1 MPSSGMVKFV
11 SQKTCG
17 LNVIEETPYGVS
29 FFCTIK
35 YATIKQML
43 NVTNGGLIMK
53 KIMSCS
59 MALLLGVLS
68 FLCVG
73 ISAFAAESTTQL
85 SYGDNVCYNKAYH
98 YHHEPDPDIDD
109 DYYYDGIKYEK
120 TEFEFIARQEGL
132 YWFDGEVTTEKD
144 NCYLMNYFEGSRGSR
159 GFYAY
164 LKSGESVSLLSDPF
178 RSSDSPEFVPEKF
191 SVKISIPDKAK
202 IEMGDYTY
210 RKATNDFEVK
220 TGRTTIKS
228 VFLTRPVTTIG
239 KYAYADQRQLTSLTL
254 PASIKYIDDYAF
266 AGCIRLQKV
275 VALNNNCHVGNEIF
289 LGCPANTRVHDQNGN
304 AIVGS
309 CSHKY
314 ATTIVKATFWDEGLH
329 NQTCIKCGSEENV
342 YISQVTVVRL
352 DKSSTVYNGKV
363 QKPSV
368 TVKDSNGKALKNGT
382 DYTVS
387 YPKSMKNVGKYTVK
401 VTLKGNYSGS
411 KSMTYNINPKGTSVT
426 KVTVAKKGFKVTWK
440 KQATQTTGYQVQY
453 STSNKFKKAK
463 TVTISKNKT
472 TSKSVGKLLAKKK
485 YYVRVRTYKT
495 VKVNGKKVILY
506 SGWSKAKSVTTK
518 K

>member
-1 MPSSGMVKFV
+1 
-11 SQKTCG
+11 
-17 LNVIEETPYGVS
+17 
-29 FFCTIK
+29 
-35 YATIKQML
+35 
-43 NVTNGGLIMK
+43 MK
-53 KIMSCS
+53 KIMSFS

-98 YHHEPDPDIDD
+98 YHHEPDPDLDD

-120 TEFEFIARQEGL
+120 TEFKFTAKKEGM
-132 YWFDGEVTTEKD
+132 YWFDGEVTTTKKD
-144 NCYLMNYFEGSRGSR
+144 CYLMNYFEGSCGSR
-159 GFYAY
+159 GFYGY

-178 RSSDSPEFVPEKF
+178 RSSDSSEFVPEKF

-202 IEMGDYTY
+202 IEMDDYTY

-220 TGRTTIKS
+220 TGRATIKS

-239 KYAYADQRQLTSLTL
+239 EYAYADQRQLTSLTL

-289 LGCPANTRVHDQNGN
+289 LGCPANTRLCDQNGN
-304 AIVGS
+304 AMVGS
-309 CSHKY
+309 CNHKY
-314 ATTIVKATFWDEGLH
+314 ATTIIKATFWDDGLR

-342 YISQVTVVRL
+342 YISRVTVGKL
-352 DKSSTVYNGKV
+352 DKSSTVYNGRV

-368 TVKDSNGKALKNGT
+368 IVKDSKGKTLKNGT

-411 KSMTYNINPKGTSVT
+411 KSMTYNINPKGTSVS
-426 KVTVAKKGFKVTWK
+426 KVKAAKKGFKVTWK

-453 STSNKFKKAK
+453 STSSKFKSAK

-472 TSKSVGKLLAKKK
+472 PSKSVIKLSAKKK

-495 VKVNGKKVILY
+495 VKIGGKSVKLY
-506 SGWSKAKSVTTK
+506 SGWSKAKSVITK

>member
-1 MPSSGMVKFV
+1 
-11 SQKTCG
+11 
-17 LNVIEETPYGVS
+17 
-29 FFCTIK
+29 
-35 YATIKQML
+35 
-43 NVTNGGLIMK
+43 MK

-289 LGCPANTRVHDQNGN
+289 LGCPANTRVYDQNGN

-472 TSKSVGKLLAKKK
+472 TSKSVGKLSAKKK

-506 SGWSKAKSVTTK
+506 SGWSKTKSVTTK

>member
-1 MPSSGMVKFV
+1 
-11 SQKTCG
+11 
-17 LNVIEETPYGVS
+17 
-29 FFCTIK
+29 
-35 YATIKQML
+35 
-43 NVTNGGLIMK
+43 MK
-53 KIMSCS
+53 KIMSFS

-85 SYGDNVCYNKAYH
+85 SYGDNVCYNRAYH

-109 DYYYDGIKYEK
+109 DYYYDGLKYEK
-120 TEFEFIARQEGL
+120 AEFKFTAKQEGM
-132 YWFDGEVTTEKD
+132 YWFDGEVKVSKANNKD
-144 NCYLMNYFEGSRGSR
+144 SYFLVYGSEGFSDPR
-159 GFYAY
+159 GFYIY
-164 LKSGESVSLLSDPF
+164 LKDGESVSIIDNHYVD
-178 RSSDSPEFVPEKF
+178 SDSYGNDIREKF
-191 SVKISIPDKAK
+191 NVRISIPSQTKVE
-202 IEMGDYTY
+202 IGDYTY

-220 TGRTTIKS
+220 TGRATIKS
-228 VFLTRPVTTIG
+228 VILTRPVTAIG
-239 KYAYADQRQLTSLTL
+239 EYAYADQRQLTSLTL

-289 LGCPANTRVHDQNGN
+289 LGCPANTRVYDQNGN

-314 ATTIVKATFWDEGLH
+314 ATTIVKATFWDEGLR

-342 YISQVTVVRL
+342 YISRVTVGKL

-368 TVKDSNGKALKNGT
+368 IVKDSKGKTLKNGT
-382 DYTVS
+382 DYTVT
-387 YPKSMKNVGKYTVK
+387 YHKGMKNVGKYTVK
-401 VTLKGNYSGS
+401 VSLKGNYSGT
-411 KSMTYNINPKGTSVT
+411 KSLTYNINPKGTSVS
-426 KVTVAKKGFKVTWK
+426 KVKVAKKGFKVTWK

-453 STSNKFKKAK
+453 STSSKFKSAK
-463 TVTISKNKT
+463 TVTISNNKT
-472 TSKSVGKLLAKKK
+472 TSKSVGKLSAKKK

>member
-1 MPSSGMVKFV
+1 
-11 SQKTCG
+11 
-17 LNVIEETPYGVS
+17 
-29 FFCTIK
+29 
-35 YATIKQML
+35 
-43 NVTNGGLIMK
+43 MK

-98 YHHEPDPDIDD
+98 YHHEPDPDLDD

-120 TEFEFIARQEGL
+120 TEFKFTAKKEGM
-132 YWFDGEVTTEKD
+132 YWFDGEVTTEKE
-144 NCYLMNYFEGSRGSR
+144 NCYLMNYYDGDRGSK

-178 RSSDSPEFVPEKF
+178 RSSDSPEFAPEKF
-191 SVKISIPDKAK
+191 SVKISIPDKTK
-202 IEMGDYTY
+202 VEMGDYTY

-220 TGRTTIKS
+220 TGRTTIKG

-239 KYAYADQRQLTSLTL
+239 KYAYADQWQLTSLTL

-289 LGCPANTRVHDQNGN
+289 LGCPANTRVYDQNGN

-314 ATTIVKATFWDEGLH
+314 ATTIVKATFWDEGLR

-342 YISQVTVVRL
+342 YISRVTVGKL

-387 YPKSMKNVGKYTVK
+387 YPASLRK
-401 VTLKGNYSGS
+401 
-411 KSMTYNINPKGTSVT
+411 P
-426 KVTVAKKGFKVTWK
+426 
-440 KQATQTTGYQVQY
+440 
-453 STSNKFKKAK
+453 
-463 TVTISKNKT
+463 
-472 TSKSVGKLLAKKK
+472 
-485 YYVRVRTYKT
+485 RR
-495 VKVNGKKVILY
+495 
-506 SGWSKAKSVTTK
+506 
-518 K
+518 

>member
-1 MPSSGMVKFV
+1 
-11 SQKTCG
+11 
-17 LNVIEETPYGVS
+17 
-29 FFCTIK
+29 
-35 YATIKQML
+35 
-43 NVTNGGLIMK
+43 MK
-53 KIMSCS
+53 KIMSFS
-59 MALLLGVLS
+59 MAFLLGVLS

-85 SYGDNVCYNKAYH
+85 SYGYNVCYNKAYH
-98 YHHEPDPDIDD
+98 YHHEPDPDLDD

-120 TEFEFIARQEGL
+120 TEFKFTAKKEGL
-132 YWFDGEVTTEKD
+132 YWFDGEVTTTKKD
-144 NCYLMNYFEGSRGSR
+144 CYLMNCFEGSCGSR

-178 RSSDSPEFVPEKF
+178 RSSDSPEFAPEKF

-220 TGRTTIKS
+220 TGRATIKS
-228 VFLTRPVTTIG
+228 VFLTRPVTAIG
-239 KYAYADQRQLTSLTL
+239 KYAYADQRQLTSVTL

-266 AGCIRLQKV
+266 AGCVRLQKV
-275 VALNNNCHVGNEIF
+275 VALNNNCRVGNEIF
-289 LGCPANTRVHDQNGN
+289 LGFPANTRLCDQNGN
-304 AIVGS
+304 TMVGS
-309 CSHKY
+309 CNHKY
-314 ATTIVKATFWDEGLH
+314 ATTIVKATFWDDGLR

-342 YISQVTVVRL
+342 YISRVTVGKL

-363 QKPSV
+363 QNPSV
-368 TVKDSNGKALKNGT
+368 TVKDSKGKILKNGT

-387 YPKSMKNVGKYTVK
+387 YPKGMKNVGKYTVK
-401 VTLKGNYSGS
+401 VTLKGNYSGTQS
-411 KSMTYNINPKGTSVT
+411 LTYNINPKGTGVSKAT
-426 KVTVAKKGFKVTWK
+426 AAKKGFKVTWK
-440 KQATQTTGYQVQY
+440 KQVTQTTGYQVQY
-453 STSNKFKKAK
+453 SSSSKFKSAK

-472 TSKSVGKLLAKKK
+472 TSKSVGKLSAKKK

-495 VKVNGKKVILY
+495 VKIGGKSVKLY

>member
-1 MPSSGMVKFV
+1 
-11 SQKTCG
+11 
-17 LNVIEETPYGVS
+17 
-29 FFCTIK
+29 
-35 YATIKQML
+35 ML
-43 NVTNGGLIMK
+43 FR
-53 KIMSCS
+53 S
-59 MALLLGVLS
+59 M
-68 FLCVG
+68 
-73 ISAFAAESTTQL
+73 
-85 SYGDNVCYNKAYH
+85 
-98 YHHEPDPDIDD
+98 
-109 DYYYDGIKYEK
+109 
-120 TEFEFIARQEGL
+120 

-164 LKSGESVSLLSDPF
+164 LKSGESVSLLSDSF
-178 RSSDSPEFVPEKF
+178 KSSDSPEFVPEKF

-228 VFLTRPVTTIG
+228 VFLTRPVTAIG
-239 KYAYADQRQLTSLTL
+239 EYAYADQRQLTSLTL

-275 VALNNNCHVGNEIF
+275 VALNNNCHVGNKIF
-289 LGCPANTRVHDQNGN
+289 LGCPANTHLCDQNGS

-314 ATTIVKATFWDEGLH
+314 ATTIVKATFWDEGLR

-342 YISQVTVVRL
+342 CISRVTVGKL

-368 TVKDSNGKALKNGT
+368 IVKDSKGKVLKNGT
-382 DYTVS
+382 DYTVG

-401 VTLKGNYSGS
+401 VTLKGNYSGT
-411 KSMTYNINPKGTSVT
+411 KSLTYNINPKGTSVS
-426 KVTVAKKGFKVTWK
+426 KVTAAKKGFKVTWK
-440 KQATQTTGYQVQY
+440 KQTTQTTGYQVQY
-453 STSNKFKKAK
+453 STNNKFKKAK

-472 TSKSVGKLLAKKK
+472 TSKSVGKLSAKK
-485 YYVRVRTYKT
+485 YCVRVRTYKT
-495 VKVNGKKVILY
+495 VKVNGKRVILY